1 MASRLKHRE
10 NPSLELV
17 EFAAESH
24 NEKVRLLRECGDM
37 MVVAVFDNN
46 MSTCELMRVAADH
59 HHKRVELSQAEKKA
73 LIDLLKLRGQEE
85 LEYGQELEVD
95 SVRLLRRV
103 TGAVGVYFS

>member
-1 MASRLKHRE
+1 MEPSEKHRG

-17 EFAAESH
+17 EFRPELH
-24 NEKVRLLRECGDM
+24 NEMVRLLRECGDM
-37 MVVAVFDNN
+37 MIVAVFDNN
-46 MSTCELMRVAADH
+46 MSTGELMRVAADH
-59 HHKRVELSQAEKKA
+59 HHKRIELSNAEKKA

-85 LEYGQELEVD
+85 LEYGQEMEVD